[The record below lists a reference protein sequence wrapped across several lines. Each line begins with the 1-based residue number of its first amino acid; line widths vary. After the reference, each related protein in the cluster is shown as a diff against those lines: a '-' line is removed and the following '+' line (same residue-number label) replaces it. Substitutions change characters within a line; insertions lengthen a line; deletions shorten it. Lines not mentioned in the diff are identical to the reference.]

1 VTERVEGVA
10 VTPEGRPLSVT
21 VTGLLNPFTA
31 VVVTV
36 KDLAEPPL
44 CRATELG
51 AAVMVKSGT
60 GAAEIERAATAV
72 WVVESA
78 APETVTI
85 VDEVGAAEF
94 EAASMNCPN
103 CPGDSESVEGLAV
116 TPEGSP
122 VREIATG
129 DVLPFT
135 EATVTVRAWAEPPLC
150 NATAEGAAAIVKL
163 GRTAGPED
171 VPHPRAKQSAANDN
185 ARMGALINNE
195 SC

>member
-103 CPGDSESVEGLAV
+103 CPGDSESVEGLTV

-150 NATAEGAAAIVKL
+150 NATVEGAAAIVKL
-163 GRTAGPED
+163 GKTAGPED